1 MDYIKK
7 ILDIV
12 LPESFDVTAYVMHLL
27 VAIVAIFVVAGIFRL
42 SLGKGSIINGAIA
55 SAVAILTIYVITV
68 LLYSFNGKL
77 HVLFEPL
84 PFVTVS
90 EDYLT
95 IFPIFQSSPHEFF
108 REVVNLIILAYVMNL
123 METWL
128 PKGDKIGS
136 WFSFRF
142 FALVIAVCVH
152 HSISLLLK
160 HVVSESVLVLV
171 PICLLGIIG
180 LAFVLGVLKM
190 IIGGESFFVK
200 NFLGAFHGFF
210 FSNDMGKQL
219 MRAMTTTIIMTTF
232 VIVLNYLSFTTIAI
246 AAVTFFTYFPIILI
260 GLFLWYI
267 ISKYM

>member
-1 MDYIKK
+1 
-7 ILDIV
+7 
-12 LPESFDVTAYVMHLL
+12 
-27 VAIVAIFVVAGIFRL
+27 
-42 SLGKGSIINGAIA
+42 
-55 SAVAILTIYVITV
+55 
-68 LLYSFNGKL
+68 
-77 HVLFEPL
+77 
-84 PFVTVS
+84 
-90 EDYLT
+90 
-95 IFPIFQSSPHEFF
+95 
-108 REVVNLIILAYVMNL
+108 
-123 METWL
+123 
-128 PKGDKIGS
+128 
-136 WFSFRF
+136 
-142 FALVIAVCVH
+142 
-152 HSISLLLK
+152 
-160 HVVSESVLVLV
+160 V

-180 LAFVLGVLKM
+180 IAFVLGVLKM

>member
-1 MDYIKK
+1 MDYIKQ

-42 SLGKGSIINGAIA
+42 SLGPGSMINNAIA
-55 SAVAILTIYVITV
+55 SAVAILTIYVIAV
-68 LLYSFNGKL
+68 LLYSFGSKL

-84 PFVTVS
+84 PFVSVS

-95 IFPIFQSSPHEFF
+95 IFPIFEASLQELCK
-108 REVVNLIILAYVMNL
+108 EVVNLTILAYVMNL

-152 HSISLLLK
+152 YSVSLLLK
-160 HVVSESVLVLV
+160 HVVSESVLVVV
-171 PICLLGIIG
+171 PIYLMGIIA
-180 LAFVLGVLKM
+180 LAFLLGVLKM

-200 NFLGAFHGFF
+200 SFLGSFHSFF
-210 FSNDMGKQL
+210 FAKDMGKQL
-219 MRAMTTTIIMTTF
+219 MRAMTTTILMTIL
-232 VIVLNYLSFTTIAI
+232 VCILNYLSFTTVAI
-246 AAVTFFTYFPIILI
+246 AAVTFFTYFPIILL
-260 GLFLWYI
+260 GLILWYVI
-267 ISKYM
+267 AKYM

>member
-12 LPESFDVTAYVMHLL
+12 LPESFDLSAYLMHLL
-27 VAIVAIFVVAGIFRL
+27 VAIVAIFVVVGVFRL

-55 SAVAILTIYVITV
+55 SGVAILTIYVIA
-68 LLYSFNGKL
+68 LLIYSFGSKL
-77 HVLFEPL
+77 YVLFEPL
-84 PFVTVS
+84 PFVSVS

-95 IFPIFQSSPHEFF
+95 IFPIFDASMHEFC
-108 REVVNLIILAYVMNL
+108 REVVNLTILAYVMNL

-128 PKGDKIGS
+128 PKGNKLGS

-152 HSISLLLK
+152 YTVSLLLK
-160 HVVSESVLVLV
+160 HVVSESVLLV
-171 PICLLGIIG
+171 IPIYLMIIIALAFLLGI
-180 LAFVLGVLKM
+180 LKM
-190 IIGGESFFVK
+190 IIGGDSFFVK
-200 NFLGAFHGFF
+200 SFLGAFHGFF

-219 MRAMTTTIIMTTF
+219 MRAMTTTILLTTL
-232 VIVLNYLSFTTIAI
+232 VIVLNYLSFTTVAI
-246 AAVTFFTYFPIILI
+246 AAVTIFAYLPIILV
-260 GLFLWYI
+260 GLILWYV

>member
-1 MDYIKK
+1 MDFIKTV
-7 ILDIV
+7 LDIV

-42 SLGKGSIINGAIA
+42 SLGKGSMINGAIA

-68 LLYSFNGKL
+68 LLYSFGSKL
-77 HVLFEPL
+77 NVLFEPL

-95 IFPIFQSSPHEFF
+95 IFPIFESSMHEFC
-108 REVVNLIILAYVMNL
+108 REVVNLTILAYVMNL

-128 PKGDKIGS
+128 PKGDKLGS

-152 HSISLLLK
+152 YTVSLLLK
-160 HVVSESVLVLV
+160 HVVPESVLIVV
-171 PICLLGIIG
+171 PIYLMGIIA
-180 LAFVLGVLKM
+180 LAFLLGVLKM

-219 MRAMTTTIIMTTF
+219 MRAMTTTIILTIF
-232 VIVLNYLSFTTIAI
+232 VIILNYLSFTTVAI
-246 AAVTFFTYFPIILI
+246 ASVTIFAYLPIIVVGLI
-260 GLFLWYI
+260 LWYVI
-267 ISKYM
+267 AKYM